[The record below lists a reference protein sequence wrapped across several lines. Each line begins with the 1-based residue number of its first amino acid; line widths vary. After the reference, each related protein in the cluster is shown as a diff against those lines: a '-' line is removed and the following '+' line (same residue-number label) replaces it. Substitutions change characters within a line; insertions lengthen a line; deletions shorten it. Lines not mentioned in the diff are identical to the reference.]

1 MPSNR
6 DLQVQL
12 FSGSHTYTT
21 SSNMSSSAADLTTA
35 PPAGQHLVVTD
46 ILFGTDT
53 AMVFS
58 FLEETSATVIGA
70 ARFIQNSSIFISPRG
85 RWKLPVAGKKLQG
98 KAGASGNVYIT
109 VWYYFE

>member
-1 MPSNR
+1 MPTDR
-6 DLQVQL
+6 DLL
-12 FSGSHTYTT
+12 NTIYSGSYTYTT
-21 SSNMSSSAADLTTA
+21 SSNMSSSAADLSTA

-46 ILFGTDT
+46 VSIASDT

-58 FLEETSATVIGA
+58 LQEETSATVIGA
-70 ARFIQNSSIFISPRG
+70 VRLIQNSSIFISPRG
-85 RWKLPVAGKKLQG
+85 RWKLPVTGKKLQG